1 MSETLAVVLLG
12 MAIILIAPEVCDVIH
27 LMTKED
33 K

>member
-1 MSETLAVVLLG
+1 MIENLAAVLLV
-12 MAIILIAPEVCDVIH
+12 MVIILIAPEVCDVIH